1 MITRAAFGVA
11 PALNNRRFA
20 FPRSLRGKV
29 SKSKGLKMIG
39 LHFQTVEWS
48 NDTKQTGTLKTV
60 IINSVTGESI
70 ELEEKDVKTI
80 LQQLAGVGTF
90 KPEFVRIGKRLIK

>member
-1 MITRAAFGVA
+1 
-11 PALNNRRFA
+11 
-20 FPRSLRGKV
+20 
-29 SKSKGLKMIG
+29 MIG

-48 NDTKQTGTLKTV
+48 NDSKQTGTLKTV
-60 IINSVTGESI
+60 ILNSVTGESI